1 MERLERL
8 SGSLYKLE
16 LKIMSKLYK
25 IEGENEFAYFN
36 ANFNQLR
43 QIFESDPNWVGGVME
58 LAEHYAISKGMQS
71 FRNSLWGSKVEEQG
85 NGYFEVRGTVS
96 MYYRAEAVSDAV
108 SRIIPIGKLPTVL
121 KVVIPFQLALVCIL
135 PVVLTPLIYKLQKN
149 KILWSSKAHIEPLC
163 QYLQIQGQRLFGQ
176 GQKGARQQ

>member
-1 MERLERL
+1 MIRV
-8 SGSLYKLE
+8 KT
-16 LKIMSKLYK
+16 MSNLYK
-25 IEGENEFAYFN
+25 IESENAFAYFT
-36 ANFNQLR
+36 ANLGQLR

-58 LAEHYAISKGMQS
+58 LAGHYAISKGMQS

-85 NGYFEVRGTVS
+85 EGYFEVRGTVS
-96 MYYRAEAVSDAV
+96 MYYRVEAVSETV
-108 SRIIPIGKLPTVL
+108 SRILPIGNLPTVL
-121 KVVIPFQLALVCIL
+121 KVAIPFQLALVCIL

-176 GQKGARQQ
+176 GKQGALQQ